1 MHVMNEQ
8 RKNAAENMPT
18 PEQLVARQVRLL
30 RQGRGWSQQEVAEK
44 MRAYGYQWSQ
54 ATVTRLESASRPIRL
69 NELADLAIL
78 FSVPVAQFLESR
90 DLEFKWD
97 DLEALESEIAS
108 MTKERDALKA
118 DLDEKRYLAM
128 VAAEREGEA
137 AAALARVNGRLGAL
151 LRWHPQAAETHT
163 AQLMAATNSEPAQ
176 P

>member
-8 RKNAAENMPT
+8 RKNPAENMPT

-90 DLEFKWD
+90 DPEFEWD
-97 DLEALESEIAS
+97 DLESLEREITS
-108 MTKERDALKA
+108 LTKERDTLKA
-118 DLDEKRYLAM
+118 DLDEKRYRRWSPSS
-128 VAAEREGEA
+128 ERA
-137 AAALARVNGRLGAL
+137 QPP
-151 LRWHPQAAETHT
+151 LRWPVSTGGWKPCCDGTREPQRPHMT
-163 AQLMAATNSEPAQ
+163 QLMAATNSEPAQ

>member
-1 MHVMNEQ
+1 MRQ
-8 RKNAAENMPT
+8 RKNATENMPT

-78 FSVPVAQFLESR
+78 FSVPVTQFLESR

-108 MTKERDALKA
+108 LTKERDVLKA
-118 DLDEKRYLAM
+118 ELG
-128 VAAEREGEA
+128 RE
-137 AAALARVNGRLGAL
+137 ALPGDGGRRARGRQPP
-151 LRWHPQAAETHT
+151 LRWPASMDGWEPCCDGTRKPQRPTWP
-163 AQLMAATNSEPAQ
+163 N
-176 P
+176 